1 MLLYGHDLDGV
12 IPILHDTRQ
21 DVLPKLGIGSYL
33 LFACRHTNMA
43 FIDQQR
49 RSIGFELLNL
59 KLIRI
64 LRIPNLSTEYL
75 RLLVLYNTLNPSRD
89 ALARAAFPFH
99 QELKQILVVKHIFSQ
114 RNLPHPVVQAIQSVA
129 FVFLPT
135 VESSDQVNSRSMR
148 GPLSED
154 PPFQCLVQ
162 SEIQISGSELRQGL
176 FTVIRQIVFP
186 INNILISSLNGV
198 LVWSK
203 PWVILY

>member
-1 MLLYGHDLDGV
+1 MITERAIVRMLLYGHDLDSI

-75 RLLVLYNTLNPSRD
+75 RLLVLYNTLNPSWD

-135 VESSDQVNSRSMR
+135 VESSD
-148 GPLSED
+148 
-154 PPFQCLVQ
+154 
-162 SEIQISGSELRQGL
+162 
-176 FTVIRQIVFP
+176 
-186 INNILISSLNGV
+186 
-198 LVWSK
+198 
-203 PWVILY
+203 